1 METKITKISDIKENI
16 KFLLYRNKKN
26 NTKMIIEIAK
36 AINAVFSTKTKVVK
50 NRNEDEARY
59 IIFLN
64 IPSSKKNL
72 IVSIKIDIPKI
83 YPIFE

>member
-1 METKITKISDIKENI
+1 
-16 KFLLYRNKKN
+16 
-26 NTKMIIEIAK
+26 MIIEIAK